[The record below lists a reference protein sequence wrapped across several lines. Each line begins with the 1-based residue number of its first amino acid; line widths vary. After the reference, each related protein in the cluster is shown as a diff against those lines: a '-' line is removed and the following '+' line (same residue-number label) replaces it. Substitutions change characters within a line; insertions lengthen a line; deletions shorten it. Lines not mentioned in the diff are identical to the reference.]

1 MNKRQPDSEQQI
13 LEGKI
18 FAVLSYLSILC
29 IIPLLFKKTNPFV
42 LRHGKQGLVLFLGEV
57 AVFIAHIILGQWA
70 LKLGIFVFGVLSFV
84 GLIAALQGR
93 DAPMPVVSRLADSIT
108 L

>member
-1 MNKRQPDSEQQI
+1 MKKRSKSEETQI

-29 IIPLLFKKTNPFV
+29 IIPLLFKKENPFV
-42 LRHGKQGLVLFLGEV
+42 LAHGKQGLVLFLAEV
-57 AVFIAHIILGQWA
+57 AVFIIHIILGSWI
-70 LKLGIFVFGVLSFV
+70 LRLGIFILGVLSFIGIIHV
-84 GLIAALQGR
+84 LQGR
-93 DAPMPVVSRLADSIT
+93 YVKLPLISDIAESIY